1 VTTPNQPAPS
11 YGPGYDD
18 YAYTVGG
25 GPWQFGST
33 LTEDDIAMII
43 HGPRGTTDNS
53 YALFQDKLLQM
64 PLEVL
69 RLFQGFVPG
78 SSMDEDFPDVPVS
91 VSTIMQWLNAIPLN
105 LNLDEFNQWLEDTFK
120 PVADELQ
127 ELIDAIVQGF
137 NAWFQQ
143 IGFTPENVQKVNN
156 DIGAAIGTLGTLGL
170 RLEKLEK
177 ANSQVLEDFKTYPQ
191 NVASLG
197 PRWDQWYTGSGSGSL
212 GVVNGFAVPTLGLD
226 TTKKFMFA
234 AWPTA
239 MPSDFL
245 KVSTTISTPQEL
257 FGESENYIIGR
268 WNPEPVAGN
277 YIFAGFTRTRARI
290 GYVKAG
296 QLTQLRSVTH
306 DFRNGSVYTFDFTEE
321 RTFRIYEGTNLVLEA
336 VDAGAQSS
344 FGAGFQH
351 VGFGNFCP
359 NGVARPGVVGSFA
372 TYLKDV

>member
-1 VTTPNQPAPS
+1 MTTPNQPAPS
-11 YGPGYDD
+11 YGGTYDD
-18 YAYTVGG
+18 FAYTVGG
-25 GPWQFGST
+25 GPWQYGST
-33 LTEDDIAMII
+33 LTENDIGLII
-43 HGPRGTTDNS
+43 HGPVANQDN
-53 YALFQDKLLQM
+53 AEFLFQDKLLQL

-69 RLFQGFVPG
+69 RLFQGFIPG
-78 SSMDEDFPDVPVS
+78 TTMDEDFADVPGS
-91 VSTIMQWLNAIPLN
+91 VATIMQWWPNLPAAFNA
-105 LNLDEFNQWLEDTFK
+105 DEFNAWLEETFQ

-197 PRWDQWYTGSGSGSL
+197 PRWEQWYTGSGSGSL

-268 WNPEPVAGN
+268 WNPEPVVGD